1 MRANPK
7 RGAAGQAE
15 RDELQRQ
22 GQLIIDSVGVG
33 LGCIVAL
40 YYCSSTLYRLTY
52 SVPLFLNR
60 RCDIA
65 IHYDIVRWDAN
76 QLSYADFRVGVL
88 GATDPAAAAAGSA

>member
-1 MRANPK
+1 MSEVGIAPNISRSMR
-7 RGAAGQAE
+7 
-15 RDELQRQ
+15 
-22 GQLIIDSVGVG
+22 
-33 LGCIVAL
+33 
-40 YYCSSTLYRLTY
+40 STAFPY
-52 SVPLFLNR
+52 R